1 MVGTRVKISKK
12 KISKRRNESMLK
24 KAILL
29 VLILLS
35 IILAG
40 CIEEE
45 PVEVEEKPTETEKPS
60 SELRLKIGETAK
72 TSKLEIT
79 VENVFKSKVIGGK
92 YGNYWAEEGKVFV
105 FAKVSVKNIN
115 PELKEWYIGY
125 VSFSASD
132 ERGRRYDV
140 KYMSIDN
147 WFEGGDLYPGEYRE
161 GLIAFEV
168 PENIKTLKIKYDFG
182 GLFKV
187 KLATWEINMSDIPT
201 KEPKVEILGG
211 EIKYKPYLGG
221 YSVENVKV
229 IIKNTG
235 DLPIYI
241 GTIEIKYGDES
252 WEYLTYVGSK
262 IRPGEQKTIEVNEFK
277 YLDSKPASVMI
288 RIVDDDKIIAE
299 GYI

>member
-1 MVGTRVKISKK
+1 M
-12 KISKRRNESMLK
+12 KRYVLF
-24 KAILL
+24 ITL
-29 VLILLS
+29 VLLCIT
-35 IILAG
+35 LAG

-45 PVEVEEKPTETEKPS
+45 KPTGTEKTS
-60 SELRLKIGETAK
+60 SELKLRIGETAK
-72 TSKLEIT
+72 TDTLEIT
-79 VENVFKSKVIGGK
+79 VEDVFKSKVIGGE

-105 FAKVSVKNIN
+105 FAKVSVRNIN

-125 VSFSASD
+125 TSFSASD
-132 ERGRRYDV
+132 EKGRRYDV

-182 GLFKV
+182 GLLKV

-211 EIKYKPYLGG
+211 DIKYKPSFGG
-221 YSVENVKV
+221 YTVENVKV

-277 YLDSKPASVMI
+277 YLDSKPTSVMI

-299 GYI
+299 GSI